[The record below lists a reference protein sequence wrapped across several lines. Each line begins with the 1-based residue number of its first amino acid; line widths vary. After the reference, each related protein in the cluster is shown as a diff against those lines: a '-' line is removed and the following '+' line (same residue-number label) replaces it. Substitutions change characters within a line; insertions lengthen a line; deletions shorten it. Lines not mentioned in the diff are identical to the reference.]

1 MRLKDLM
8 QRTVVSVS
16 PDLTLRELTEV
27 LTEQEVSGAPVVT
40 GGVVVGVISMTDIFQ
55 FREDAPDVTL
65 RPGGVLDDSE
75 GAPRRR
81 AGSPSEYF
89 ADSAEPAEI
98 DALLWMKTTHER
110 DWDLLDEYTVA
121 DVMTRDVMSRASDS
135 SVLGRGSGEVH
146 ARERDPSCSGHR
158 RRRTERHSDDYR
170 HSPRRSGRHAQ
181 RLATDSVPPAAQP
194 EG

>member
-98 DALLWMKTTHER
+98 DALLWMKTTRER

-135 SVLGRGSGEVH
+135 SVEEVAKFMLDRGIHRVLVIDDGELKGIV
-146 ARERDPSCSGHR
+146 
-158 RRRTERHSDDYR
+158 TT
-170 HSPRRSGRHAQ
+170 
-181 RLATDSVPPAAQP
+181 TDIVRAVAD
-194 EG
+194 GMLKG